1 MKAPRLVSHLVA
13 TGIPVALGASFALT
27 LGWGVGRMMG
37 DRGLLSGLLFYIPTP
52 VLLLTWLGWSVGFW
66 RGGGGLRCRSARGR
80 RERALALVASALV
93 LFFAAELLGRE
104 MGWRVGDGQ
113 VDELRTEAGPSLK
126 LVHWNVFRNY
136 LPWSA
141 KIERLRAAG
150 AQVYVLN
157 EVPRQVSRGNWALRL
172 GPNMDYAL
180 ADSMVVACQG
190 RVLAH
195 RFEHHGGLSILEADC
210 RVEGRRL
217 RVMAVDMPADPTV
230 VRGPLLERLVAT
242 IEARRPDLVAGDFN
256 APRRSLRLRHL
267 PEGYVHAYEAVG
279 SGWPFTWPM
288 PWPVLAID
296 QCIVGPAIR
305 PYEHRYVSVLA
316 SDHRMQVLRFGWSSR
331 G

>member
-1 MKAPRLVSHLVA
+1 MGV
-13 TGIPVALGASFALT
+13 PVAIGASFVLT
-27 LGWGVGRMMG
+27 LGWGVGRVVG

-52 VLLLTWLGWSVGFW
+52 VMLLIWMAWALGSW
-66 RGGGGLRCRSARGR
+66 RGGEAGGRHRSVRGR
-80 RERALALVASALV
+80 YRHALALVASALV
-93 LFFAAELLGRE
+93 SFFAVELLSRE
-104 MGWRVGDGQ
+104 MHWRI
-113 VDELRTEAGPSLK
+113 GPSGESRLESRAAGGASLV

-141 KIERLRAAG
+141 KIERLRAAE

-195 RFEHHGGLSILEADC
+195 RFEHHRGLSILEADC

-217 RVMAVDMPADPTV
+217 RVMAVDMPADPAV

-242 IEARRPDLVAGDFN
+242 MEERRPDLVAGDLN

-296 QCIVGPAIR
+296 QCMVGPRIR
-305 PYEHRYVSVLA
+305 PDQHRYVSTPA
-316 SDHRMQVLRFGWSSR
+316 SDHRLQILRFGWA